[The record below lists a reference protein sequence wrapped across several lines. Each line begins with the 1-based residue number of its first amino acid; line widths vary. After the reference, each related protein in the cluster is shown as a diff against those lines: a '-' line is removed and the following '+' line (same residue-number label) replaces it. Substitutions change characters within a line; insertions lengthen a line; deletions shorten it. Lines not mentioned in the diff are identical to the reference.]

1 MAVLRRQ
8 QNPEAFLSLVGRWR
22 EGEHLG
28 DDDREMLV
36 YGRKTA
42 DMVLSYGRRA
52 AVALMVHGIG
62 PVTAYQVL
70 SRMHQNEKEFY
81 ADLLKA
87 KIQYMRTK
95 PYWDD
100 R

>member
-1 MAVLRRQ
+1 
-8 QNPEAFLSLVGRWR
+8 
-22 EGEHLG
+22 
-28 DDDREMLV
+28 MLV

-52 AVALMVHGIG
+52 AVALMVYGIG